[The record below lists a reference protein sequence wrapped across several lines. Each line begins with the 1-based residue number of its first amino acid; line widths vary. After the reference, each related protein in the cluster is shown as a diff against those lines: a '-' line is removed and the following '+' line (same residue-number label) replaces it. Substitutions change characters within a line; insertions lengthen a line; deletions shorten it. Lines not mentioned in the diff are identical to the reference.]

1 MRTYV
6 DTWQSS
12 EGVDLMEVIKLMGKA
27 GLKVIAG
34 PHDFYFDWEQE
45 ADFKGR
51 MAQVHRVLAKSGVF
65 YKTHTVSEEEAIEES
80 VLEAL
85 WVLPRV

>member
-12 EGVDLMEVIKLMGKA
+12 EGVGLMDVIELMGKA

-34 PHDFYFDWEQE
+34 PHDFYFDWSEE
-45 ADFKGR
+45 KEFKDR
-51 MAQVHRVLAKSGVF
+51 MHKVHKVLAKSGVY
-65 YKTHTVSEEEAIEES
+65 YKTHTVSDEEAHEES
-80 VLEAL
+80 VLDAL

>member
-12 EGVDLMEVIKLMGKA
+12 EGVDLMEVIKLMGKV

-34 PHDFYFDWEQE
+34 PHDFYFDWGDE
-45 ADFKGR
+45 AEFKR
-51 MAQVHRVLAKSGVF
+51 RIAEVHHILAKSGVF
-65 YKTHTVSEEEAIEES
+65 YKTHTVSEEEANEVS
-80 VLEAL
+80 DLEAL